1 MIFFSTLGFAL
12 AENEAKNSTFSNRY
26 YSKITYIDIDEEA
39 AQTKQEV
46 EIKLKDGNLVLID
59 NILTGNPYYDI
70 KLKKGIK
77 LSYTC

>member
-1 MIFFSTLGFAL
+1 MKQKFYLLKQVLF
-12 AENEAKNSTFSNRY
+12 K
-26 YSKITYIDIDEEA
+26 KITYIDIDEEA

-70 KLKKGIK
+70 KLKKGDKVI
-77 LSYTC
+77 LRC